1 MNNSDIVEQL
11 ERKYGKVVSFKNG
24 WSSFVY
30 RHLKFIYIPDENDS
44 SVRMAIPHLT
54 KIGDYKKEKLTRIIN
69 ETNREVKYIKLMFL
83 NNGSV
88 SMKYDYKIIGGVT
101 AAAIVKHMVETLYIA
116 SEYFMFKLQAL

>member
-30 RHLKFIYIPDENDS
+30 RHLKFIYIPDENGS

>member
-116 SEYFMFKLQAL
+116 SEYFMFKLQVL

>member
-11 ERKYGKVVSFKNG
+11 ERKYGKVVLFKNG

-101 AAAIVKHMVETLYIA
+101 TAAIVKHMVETLYIA
-116 SEYFMFKLQAL
+116 SENLPGLKV

>member
-83 NNGSV
+83 KNGSV